1 LRNNVAG
8 LKEAVYDVRGLNVD
22 CSDMLTTRCDEAV
35 VRAAGVAEV
44 VH

>member
-22 CSDMLTTRCDEAV
+22 CSDMLTTRCDEAP